1 MRVAKKLSAMPSPAP
16 TTRPLNRPAAPL
28 IGISS
33 MATRQLL
40 AELGAAFTQRS
51 GQPLAIEAVGGVLAA
66 QRVQAGE
73 QFDVVVLASDAI
85 ARLVAAGHL
94 VAGSV
99 VDLVRSPV
107 ALAVR
112 AGAACPD
119 VSTEDAVRQALL
131 AARSVGYSTGPSGAH
146 LAQLIARWGLGD
158 VLAGR
163 TVQAPP
169 GVPVGELVA
178 RGEVEIG
185 WQQLSELMH
194 VPGITVL
201 GTLPPAIEFITTF
214 SAGAGVSAGAGTAQQ
229 QLVGELLAFIKSPE
243 AAPTVRRHGMQPA

>member
-1 MRVAKKLSAMPSPAP
+1 VP
-16 TTRPLNRPAAPL
+16 TPTPTPPPPPPPLHTAAATL

-40 AELGAAFTQRS
+40 AELGAAYTQRS
-51 GQPLAIEAVGGVLAA
+51 GQALAIEAVGGVLAA

-94 VAGSV
+94 VAASV

-119 VSTEDAVRQALL
+119 VSTEEAVRQALL

-146 LAQLIARWGLGD
+146 LAQLIARWGLGNA
-158 VLAGR
+158 LAGR

-194 VPGITVL
+194 LPGITVL

-214 SAGAGVSAGAGTAQQ
+214 SAGVCASAGAGTAQQ
-229 QLVGELLAFIKSPE
+229 QPVHELLAFIKSPE